1 MIKMIKRTTL
11 TAVAVAVAGVLSF
24 SNVASAGGFIA
35 DTFVK
40 PFSPELA
47 ERLDD
52 AHERMERPLDKI
64 APHIADSVAPGTGR
78 LLDWQM
84 ERNRQESRNRRHARD
99 WRSSGRELYGNRCMT
114 RYGVSA
120 PGPRN
125 RLGSRCWVDGNIPG
139 RVVR

>member
-11 TAVAVAVAGVLSF
+11 TAVAVAGVLSF

-40 PFSPELA
+40 PFNPELA

-52 AHERMERPLDKI
+52 AHKRMGRPLDKA
-64 APHIADSVAPGTGR
+64 APHIADSVAPGSGR
-78 LLDWQM
+78 VLDWQM
-84 ERNRQESRNRRHARD
+84 ERNRRESRNRHHSRE
-99 WRSSGRELYGNRCMT
+99 WGGGRELYGNRCMT